1 LKWLSE
7 SEALALKTFAHDG
20 GAEVAALDR
29 ACGLLLQAVRSAP
42 TKSGE
47 GRLDI
52 DAADLDSDQPAE
64 LAFKAHILLGARTL
78 QVARAYRALLA
89 FGYEYEGNA
98 LIRTMIELIAHR
110 QAFEDD
116 PTGQEAYRWIRG
128 QRSVKEHHLDSVV
141 ASFYRSLHPHAHGDS
156 TALAR
161 LADPEGSMTI
171 GPDRTEDARRA
182 ALWVATGVWRQAT
195 AVASAAEMELP
206 EGAELER
213 SISGLRK
220 RHQEALKQGS

>member
-7 SEALALKTFAHDG
+7 SEALALRTFAHDG

-29 ACGLLLQAVRSAP
+29 ACGLLLQALRSAP

-47 GRLDI
+47 KRLDI

-89 FGYEYEGNA
+89 SGYEHEGNA

-116 PTGQEAYRWIRG
+116 PTGQEG
-128 QRSVKEHHLDSVV
+128 VPVDSW
-141 ASFYRSLHPHAHGDS
+141 A
-156 TALAR
+156 ALGEGAPPR
-161 LADPEGSMTI
+161 VCCRKLLPDPPSACAWEFDGPRTI
-171 GPDRTEDARRA
+171 GGPGGLNDRRSGPDGRRPSGC
-182 ALWVATGVWRQAT
+182 ALGRYWRMAPGNGRCLRSRDG
-195 AVASAAEMELP
+195 AS
-206 EGAELER
+206 
-213 SISGLRK
+213 
-220 RHQEALKQGS
+220 